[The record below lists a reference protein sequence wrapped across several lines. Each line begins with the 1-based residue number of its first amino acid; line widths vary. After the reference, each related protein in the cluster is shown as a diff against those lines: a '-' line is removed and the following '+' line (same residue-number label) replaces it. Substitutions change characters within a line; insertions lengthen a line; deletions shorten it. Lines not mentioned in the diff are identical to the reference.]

1 MRVRGTLRAPQ
12 LFAQL
17 TGIGIPRCLK
27 RSGFPVRIRGWA
39 PDIELPGAGKDGRRQ
54 GSKYAMVGSTGG
66 VRPGLISLGERPDGL
81 QRQGSSPWPTT
92 NDSPSW
98 TNRESRRVQTAEPRK
113 AYCQFESGRG
123 DQGFALF
130 GLPARLVLPRALSLN
145 SALDGHFPSGA
156 LFSSVARMVRHPPSK
171 RDFMRIRL
179 PPDGPPFRECL
190 GVVVAQRP
198 KAPRCDRGK
207 HGFESHRPPPS
218 SRGAPQA

>member
-1 MRVRGTLRAPQ
+1 MTATGRPLGLKTRGRPERAMRVRSTLRAPY

-39 PDIELPGAGKDGRRQ
+39 PDIEF
-54 GSKYAMVGSTGG
+54 
-66 VRPGLISLGERPDGL
+66 
-81 QRQGSSPWPTT
+81 
-92 NDSPSW
+92 SPSW

-123 DQGFALF
+123 DQGFALCALTARPI
-130 GLPARLVLPRALSLN
+130 LPHALSLN
-145 SALDGHFPSGA
+145 SAPAGQLPSNAPFP
-156 LFSSVARMVRHPPSK
+156 SVARMVSHPPSK

-179 PPDGPPFRECL
+179 PPDGPPFRDCL

-198 KAPRCDRGK
+198 RAPRCDRGK
-207 HGFESHRPPPS
+207 HGFESH
-218 SRGAPQA
+218 